1 MHAEQS
7 NAGKRSNDAPS
18 IVVFL
23 IPGANK
29 TAAAAADSASAASTT
44 TCCSS
49 GSASGRRVL
58 HMSHLVATGV
68 FKYVQAEHPQAT
80 RDDLNGDDLS
90 GDLLG
95 EDATLFDVLLVEHV

>member
-7 NAGKRSNDAPS
+7 NAGK
-18 IVVFL
+18 
-23 IPGANK
+23 PGANK
-29 TAAAAADSASAASTT
+29 AAASAASSSAAASAAAAASAVAASTT

-80 RDDLNGDDLS
+80 RGNLNGDDLS
-90 GDLLG
+90 SDLLG
-95 EDATLFDVLLVEHV
+95 EDATLFEVLLVEHV